1 VESTGKPKRTTTHHE
16 SRRSRLSRLVLA
28 VLLGCSFWLW
38 RTVKTNPVEIYE
50 TTVNVT
56 VTGLEAEKNVEA
68 GTEPSSVRVI
78 LRGRRSE
85 LAPLR
90 SGQGLMRATV
100 PLNGTTSRSGV
111 SGVTVTVPFSD
122 IVVDSVAP
130 SEVTYAVRELDTKKV
145 PVRVRVIPS
154 RSPGTPE
161 PQASPDKVDV
171 KGDKSAVERIVAVVA
186 VVREEDLLSRGWADS
201 LVRPVDAYDLYAD
214 GPYDPKV
221 EIKPASVRVQI
232 QLENVSPTVEVTP
245 ELTGLPANG
254 YTVEGYSVSPT
265 RVQVS
270 GTREALATMA
280 GHIPT
285 EPIDLS
291 GRMGSFDAKVSLRP
305 PDGVT
310 PIGRNT
316 VTVTVRIAKQ

>member
-1 VESTGKPKRTTTHHE
+1 VESTVKPKRAAGHHE
-16 SRRSRLSRLVLA
+16 SRRSRLGRLLLA
-28 VLLGCSFWLW
+28 VVLGCGLWLW

-50 TTVNVT
+50 TPVNVA
-56 VTGLEAEKNVEA
+56 VTGLEGEKNVEA
-68 GTEPSSVRVI
+68 STEPSSVRVK

-90 SGQGLMRATV
+90 SSQGLVRGAVPLNATDSRSGAAAVKVTV
-100 PLNGTTSRSGV
+100 PLG
-111 SGVTVTVPFSD
+111 D
-122 IVVDSVAP
+122 IVVDSVTP
-130 SEVTYAVRELDTKKV
+130 SEVTYSVRELDTKKV

-154 RSPGTPE
+154 RSPATPE

-171 KGDKSAVERIVAVVA
+171 TGDKSAVERIVAVVA

-221 EIKPASVRVQI
+221 EIKPANVRVQI

-245 ELTGLPANG
+245 ELTGLPPGG

-265 RVQVS
+265 RLQVS
-270 GTREALATMA
+270 GAREALAKMA
-280 GHIPT
+280 GHIST

-291 GRMGSFDAKVSLRP
+291 GHMDSFDAKVSLRP

-316 VTVTVRIAKQ
+316 VTVTVRIVKQ